1 MSGIV
6 LVGSGSSIKKEDL
19 ALVQGFD
26 AISFNRSYLVFEGWG
41 FNPTYFASFDP
52 RAIKAISGDLIDR
65 VVPHVKR
72 KVFLNASE
80 RLAFPVDERLH
91 FIEVSSGISP
101 QFSLES
107 ISDCY
112 TVGASAVQVL
122 GALGYKKIL
131 LLGVDA
137 NYTMSG
143 SDYFLKDYSLFSQQ
157 KVDFNSEEMFKG
169 WEKIATLCKTEKV
182 EVVNCSRI
190 SNLGCFVRLPLEEGV
205 AWLKA

>member
-1 MSGIV
+1 MGGVV
-6 LVGSGSSIKKEDL
+6 LVGSGSSVKREDL
-19 ALVQGFD
+19 ALIQGFD
-26 AISFNRSYLVFEGWG
+26 AISFNRSYLIFEDWG

-52 RAIKAISGDLIDR
+52 RAIKVISGDLRDR
-65 VVPHVKR
+65 VLPHVKR

-80 RLAFPVDERLH
+80 RLAFPVYERLH
-91 FIEVSSGISP
+91 FVEVSSEIAP

-137 NYTMSG
+137 NYTMTG
-143 SDYFLKDYSLFSQQ
+143 SDYFLKDYSLLNRQN
-157 KVDFNSEEMFKG
+157 VDFNVEDMFKG
-169 WEKIATLCKTEKV
+169 WERIATLCKTEKV

-190 SNLGCFVRLPLEEGV
+190 SNLGCFARLPLEEGV
-205 AWLKA
+205 EWLKA